1 MLINPR
7 ILNLLFQVNPRGIL
21 HIGAHEGEEYEMY
34 RKAGWLTEGKIIWV
48 EAQPDLAHKLQIL
61 EPWQNSRVISA
72 AAWDIDD
79 LELDL
84 NIASNSQSSSVFKF
98 GSHSKNYPWIH
109 YKESIKV
116 KTVRLDTILSPG
128 DFNFIALD
136 IQGAELKALKGL
148 GNLLGSVKWIY
159 TECNNEEV
167 YVGIP
172 RVGDID
178 EYLKSFGFKRI
189 ATRWVPRAG
198 WGDALYCNYK
208 DITAKEKIY
217 ITNGRLVFMFID
229 FYSKARWFSSI
240 SANMAKK
247 LLIIK

>member
-1 MLINPR
+1 MLIDPR
-7 ILNLLFQVNPRGIL
+7 ILNRLFQINPKGIL
-21 HIGAHEGEEYEMY
+21 HIGAHEGEEYEIY

-48 EAQPDLAHKLQIL
+48 EAQPDLARRLQIL
-61 EPWQNSRVISA
+61 EPSQNSRVISA
-72 AAWDIDD
+72 AAWDIDNLD
-79 LELDL
+79 LDL
-84 NIASNSQSSSVFKF
+84 NIASNSQSSSLFEF
-98 GSHSKNYPWIH
+98 GSHSNNYPWIH
-109 YKESIKV
+109 YTESIKV

-159 TECNNEEV
+159 TECNSEEV

-172 RVGDID
+172 KVRDLD

-198 WGDALYCNYK
+198 WGDSLYCAYQ
-208 DITAKEKIY
+208 TQSRKEKLRTSLGQLIY
-217 ITNGRLVFMFID
+217 SIIVFYN
-229 FYSKARWFSSI
+229 YSKWFCSVLLMITRKFFSI
-240 SANMAKK
+240 K
-247 LLIIK
+247 